1 MYVLYALLPII
12 TALVL
17 MTGFKISPAKA
28 LPAALLFTAI
38 NAILIWKMPPD
49 VIGAAGL
56 SGFLKS
62 LDILLVIFGAVYLLD
77 VLKRTG
83 LMDTLNSTF
92 AGITPDRRIQVLI
105 IAWMFGNFIEGAAGF
120 GAAPALAAP
129 LLFALGFP
137 PLSAVAAA
145 LICNTL
151 PVPFGAVGLPT
162 MTMFSTISSQAAQA
176 GLNVEAFKETLL
188 AQFTLYSAV
197 YGILVPF
204 WAIMF
209 VVLQDKRPGKVRAL
223 LEILPLSLLA
233 GALYIIP
240 WRLTALH
247 IGLELPSM
255 LGAIIGLP
263 LLLMAVK
270 YKLFVPRNVWDFS
283 TETNNLIMPQK
294 LPAAVKIRAMLP
306 YGTAALLLLLTRLPM
321 LPFKNWL
328 MSCPSFNIPDI
339 FNIPATAVKL
349 NIAGNPGI
357 IPLSLIAAATGIICR
372 LSAKE
377 QITAVYDTLKKTQNA
392 SIAIASSVAIAQI
405 MIFSSANTAGI
416 PGMLNSVSGALTA
429 TFGNFY
435 VAGAPFLGIFGT
447 FFAGSCTVSNIL
459 FAPLQFDTAIQLG
472 LSPTTL
478 LALQNIG
485 GGIGSMIRISGVVAA
500 CATVGING
508 KEGKVISA
516 NLLIAL
522 LMTITVLATV
532 WFYL

>member
-1 MYVLYALLPII
+1 
-12 TALVL
+12 
-17 MTGFKISPAKA
+17 
-28 LPAALLFTAI
+28 
-38 NAILIWKMPPD
+38 
-49 VIGAAGL
+49 
-56 SGFLKS
+56 
-62 LDILLVIFGAVYLLD
+62 
-77 VLKRTG
+77 
-83 LMDTLNSTF
+83 
-92 AGITPDRRIQVLI
+92 
-105 IAWMFGNFIEGAAGF
+105 
-120 GAAPALAAP
+120 
-129 LLFALGFP
+129 
-137 PLSAVAAA
+137 
-145 LICNTL
+145 
-151 PVPFGAVGLPT
+151 
-162 MTMFSTISSQAAQA
+162 
-176 GLNVEAFKETLL
+176 
-188 AQFTLYSAV
+188 
-197 YGILVPF
+197 
-204 WAIMF
+204 
-209 VVLQDKRPGKVRAL
+209 
-223 LEILPLSLLA
+223 
-233 GALYIIP
+233 
-240 WRLTALH
+240 
-247 IGLELPSM
+247 
-255 LGAIIGLP
+255 
-263 LLLMAVK
+263 
-270 YKLFVPRNVWDFS
+270 
-283 TETNNLIMPQK
+283 
-294 LPAAVKIRAMLP
+294 
-306 YGTAALLLLLTRLPM
+306 
-321 LPFKNWL
+321 

-416 PGMLNSVSGALTA
+416 PGMLNSVSGTLTA

-522 LMTITVLATV
+522 LMTTTVLATV